1 MKVVFST
8 TDYSLL
14 ESARVLL
21 AAEGIPA
28 IIKNEPG
35 AALPFLP
42 ATIHVDDKDFVR
54 ARHLLSE
61 LEAHE

>member
-14 ESARVLL
+14 EGARVAL
-21 AAEGIPA
+21 AAEGIAA

-42 ATIHVDDKDFVR
+42 ATILVDDGDFLR
-54 ARHLLSE
+54 AKHVLEE
-61 LEAHE
+61 LEP